1 MKQVIY
7 LEMPREGLMLESFRV
22 HDGYVHVSKTF
33 FFFFC
38 LAKSI
43 GDFQSKVHRE
53 NGTIYRWPLLSTLPS
68 FSSFV
73 PCLLAMMA
81 CGHLRYIETHGCG
94 PSPNVWDA
102 DAGLFY

>member
-22 HDGYVHVSKTF
+22 PDGYVHVSKTF

-53 NGTIYRWPLLSTLPS
+53 NGTIYRQPLLSTLPS

-73 PCLLAMMA
+73 PCLPAMMA
-81 CGHLRYIETHGCG
+81 CGHLRDIETHSRG
-94 PSPNVWDA
+94 PSPSGWDA
-102 DAGLFY
+102 DTGLFY